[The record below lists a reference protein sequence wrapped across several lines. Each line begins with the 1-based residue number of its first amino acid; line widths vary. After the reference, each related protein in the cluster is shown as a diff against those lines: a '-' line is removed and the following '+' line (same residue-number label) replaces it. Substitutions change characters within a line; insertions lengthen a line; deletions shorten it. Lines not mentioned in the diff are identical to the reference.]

1 MFKNIVLFVSVMI
14 TLTTPA
20 VAKERK
26 IYNKNQGLNSNID
39 LTMLYGTWV
48 RADNPKKHKNKFVI
62 ITPANPSYL
71 KKAVEFFEAKDKE
84 HRAETGEGWN
94 PYSSLASSY
103 RDKLR
108 DAKRLIKLRLKI
120 DAISAVP
127 PKERKVYGSFALHE
141 ALRKAP
147 KDYHE
152 KLYAGS
158 SLAFFKY
165 DLNIYGD
172 DKSSGGSVSISS
184 NYIVHEDMPNRKRH
198 INYVDAIKINKEK
211 YNFDIIGE
219 TDVSMLL
226 NNDVNYHFYDIVDE
240 NKFIVYR
247 DNGAI
252 LHAYK
257 RAKTSYELPYHSQYQ
272 SMVDAVNLNEI
283 IK

>member
-1 MFKNIVLFVSVMI
+1 MT
-14 TLTTPA
+14 TLAMTT

-26 IYNKNQGLNSNID
+26 IYNKNQGLDGDVD

-48 RADNPKKHKNKFVI
+48 RADNPKKYKNRFMI

-71 KKAVEFFEAKDKE
+71 EKAVELFEEKDKK
-84 HRAETGEGWN
+84 HRAETDDVWN

-103 RDKLR
+103 RSQLR

-120 DAISAVP
+120 DAISAVT
-127 PKERKVYGSFALHE
+127 PKERKVYGSFALRE

-147 KDYHE
+147 KDYDE

-158 SLAFFKY
+158 PLAFFDY
-165 DLNIYGD
+165 DLNQYGD
-172 DKSSGGSVSISS
+172 NKLSGGSVSMSS
-184 NYIVHEDMPNRKRH
+184 DYIVHEDLPHRKNK
-198 INYVDAIKINKEK
+198 INYEDAIKINKEK
-211 YNFDIIGE
+211 YNFDIIRE

-226 NNDVNYHFYDIVDE
+226 NNGVNYHFYDIIDE

-257 RAKTSYELPYHSQYQ
+257 RVKTQYELPYHSQYQ
-272 SMVDAVNLNEI
+272 PMVDAIKLNKI